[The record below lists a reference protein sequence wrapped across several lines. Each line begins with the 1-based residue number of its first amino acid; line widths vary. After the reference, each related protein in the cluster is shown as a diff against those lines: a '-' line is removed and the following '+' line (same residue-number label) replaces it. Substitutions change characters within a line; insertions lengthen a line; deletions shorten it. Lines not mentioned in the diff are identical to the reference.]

1 MPKLSRSIVMKITA
15 IMVSL
20 ILMAFVSIFSS
31 MYMSQISE
39 YDGKTINLSG
49 SLRMMSYR
57 ITTQVTLLQSEDSLE
72 NRHKVQQLIQ
82 QFETLFNDPVLKK
95 DFIRFHQ
102 VAIKDE
108 YDQVAH
114 TWNQEIKPTLANAN
128 VHFQLGPFLPK
139 LESFV
144 QSIDRLVYGYQ
155 KVLEE
160 RLQELKIIQTITLT
174 ITLGLILLSI
184 YSIHKYIA
192 RPLRE
197 LTDVAEISS
206 QGDWSQRC
214 LVHRDDEL
222 GLLAKTIN
230 KANQSMQSIH
240 QDLEQRIAEKT
251 QALSQSNQMLT
262 FLYNVAQQV
271 NQSHYGQ
278 LDFEA
283 ILQQLSAVSQLNN
296 LELTLFTSQPELPY
310 HQVLIG
316 SELGNSAS
324 NQTVHF
330 PIERNDNHYGDIR
343 VFTQSPMANWQRDLV
358 ESLVDQLGI
367 ALSFSNQLNQE
378 RRIALLSERNIIARE
393 LHDSLAQSL
402 SYLKF
407 QVACIEKGIEKE
419 PVSERVTTPV
429 YELKEG
435 VVSAYRQLRELLTTF
450 RLQIDS
456 GGLQAALSDT
466 VQTLAKHSAMQIQLH
481 YDCRHVPFEPN
492 EEIHLLQITKEAVQ
506 NAVKHSQGSHITIS
520 LTENEEKN
528 VVLLVQDDGIGFTQ
542 TERVLNHYGT
552 EIMQERCH
560 SLKGTLVINT
570 LPDGGT
576 EVSLV
581 FTPNYLNNNKEL
593 G

>member
-128 VHFQLGPFLPK
+128 AQFQLGPFLPK

-160 RLQELKIIQTITLT
+160 RLQELKIIQTITLA

-197 LTDVAEISS
+197 LTDVAESSS

-278 LDFEA
+278 LDFES

-296 LELTLFTSQPELPY
+296 LQLTLFTSQPELPY

-324 NQTVHF
+324 SQTVHF

-560 SLKGTLVINT
+560 SLKGTLAINT